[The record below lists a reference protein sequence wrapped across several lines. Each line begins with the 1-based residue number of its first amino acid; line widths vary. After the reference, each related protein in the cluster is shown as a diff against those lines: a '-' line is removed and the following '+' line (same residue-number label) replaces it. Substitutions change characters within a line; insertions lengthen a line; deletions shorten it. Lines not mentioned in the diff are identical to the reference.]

1 MSTFVYHCILW
12 RAVLPSLNSFLW
24 QQIPFTNLIS
34 RGSISL
40 SLIPP
45 FALDD
50 LLLISNLQLF
60 HLCFTH
66 FCSSHSRYV
75 RPSLL
80 ISFFLTW
87 RSSPTK
93 AEIYCVAVK
102 RDSSIDTGWKNEWE
116 TRKVKSLTRTPDKY
130 LDLLACRGSTWL
142 KSKRLK
148 KTAKPFKNVEMAE

>member
-12 RAVLPSLNSFLW
+12 RAVLPSLNIFLW

-60 HLCFTH
+60 RLCFTH

-75 RPSLL
+75 RPFLL
-80 ISFFLTW
+80 ISFFFAVTF
-87 RSSPTK
+87 
-93 AEIYCVAVK
+93 VAYK
-102 RDSSIDTGWKNEWE
+102 GRDLLRRCE
-116 TRKVKSLTRTPDKY
+116 TRFID
-130 LDLLACRGSTWL
+130 
-142 KSKRLK
+142 
-148 KTAKPFKNVEMAE
+148 